1 MNLNELKL
9 NLEKIKNHF
18 KEETLHLRTGRATPE
33 LVSKIK
39 IDCYGEKC
47 PLDQIA
53 AISIEDAKTIRVQP
67 WNKSLITNIETGI
80 RNSDIGVSPVVDKET
95 LRVRLPELT
104 DERRKQLI
112 KLLHEKLEK
121 SRIDAKIERDEVW
134 KNTQNKE
141 KKGEIS
147 EDEKFR
153 VKDELQKIIDKFH
166 EDLQETAD
174 KKEKEI
180 EG

>member
-53 AISIEDAKTIRVQP
+53 AISAEDAKTIRIQP
-67 WNKSLITNIETGI
+67 WDKSLITNIETGI

-121 SRIDAKIERDEVW
+121 ARVDAKIERDEIW
-134 KNTQNKE
+134 KETQNKE

-153 VKDELQKIIDKFH
+153 VKDELQKIIDKLH
-166 EDLQETAD
+166 KDLQEIAD

-180 EG
+180 IS